1 MSTTDDDKPFLVS
14 GTGTETVAPGLH
26 ILRGQG
32 QSFVAETDAG
42 LVVIDAGP
50 GGAVTRGMIDS
61 LRALSDAPVHAL
73 CYSHGHIGYNAGVPD
88 WVAHARERG
97 DPAPRLI
104 GHRNLPKRY
113 ARYHETQALQ
123 YRMAE
128 IQFNRSE
135 GFFEGKLGM
144 HMPTETFDDKLVI
157 GSGERRVELL
167 WAPSETD
174 DAIALWSPA
183 QRVLYSGPSMLDSIP
198 NIGTPFRTLRD
209 TVRWAG
215 TLETLAALK
224 PRKVVREF
232 GPVVDGEDEV
242 RHVMLHTAKALRWL
256 RAETVRLMNEGLN
269 EPQILAR
276 IRFPDDLFGVPWMK
290 PTYGDP
296 GYIVRDIYRSE
307 NGWWD
312 RNPTTLHPDAPEAVA
327 EAVAAAITDKAGVIA
342 SAQALAD
349 AGRWQLALHVID
361 LLATAPGD
369 APETVQ
375 ARGLKT
381 AWLRQRAEQ
390 VASYV
395 SRNLYKVSA
404 DMIDQGTQGRFGIR

>member
-88 WVAHARERG
+88 WVAHAQERG

-312 RNPTTLHPDAPEAVA
+312 RNPTTLHPEPPEAVGA
-327 EAVAAAITDKAGVIA
+327 TVADAIIDKAAVIA
-342 SAQALAD
+342 SAQALA
-349 AGRWQLALHVID
+349 AAQRWQLALHVID
-361 LLATAPGD
+361 LLATASGD
-369 APETVQ
+369 APEITQ
-375 ARGLKT
+375 ARQLK
-381 AWLRQRAEQ
+381 AQWLRERARQ

-404 DMIDQGTQGRFGIR
+404 EWIEQGTQARFGIR